1 MAEPRRPP
9 LLGAAPARIIFATPV
24 NEEAAM
30 EGAIAT
36 KRATTVRSF
45 TRGVHHLALCT
56 DDMKKTAE
64 FYTRVLGMPL
74 VHAMK
79 VPPGL
84 GTGPGNRGNPP
95 YEEIRHYFFDM
106 GNDSLLAFFEIPK
119 GKEPR
124 ANRNAIGAMQ
134 HCAFVVTPER
144 FREIEARLK
153 ANKIHYRGPIPQL
166 PGLEGIY
173 FFDPNGFRL
182 EFACQID
189 HGEAPQVVAGTSQTK
204 AEAARELATV
214 PGADAAWIEEMTKA
228 LPEG

>member
-1 MAEPRRPP
+1 
-9 LLGAAPARIIFATPV
+9 
-24 NEEAAM
+24 M
-30 EGAIAT
+30 EGGVAG
-36 KRATTVRSF
+36 KRATEVRSF

-74 VHAMK
+74 VHAMT

-106 GNDSLLAFFEIPK
+106 GNDSTIAFFEIPK
-119 GKEPR
+119 GKEPK

-134 HCAFVVTPER
+134 HCAFVVTPAR
-144 FREIEARLK
+144 FKEIEERLK
-153 ANKIHYRGPIPQL
+153 ARKIPYHGPIPQL
-166 PGLEGIY
+166 PGLLGIY
-173 FFDPNGFRL
+173 FYDPNGFRL
-182 EFACQID
+182 EFACQPAD
-189 HGEAPQVVAGTSQTK
+189 GDAPQVMPRLTQTK
-204 AEAARELATV
+204 AEAARELATA
-214 PGADAAWIEEMTKA
+214 PGADAAWVKEMTAA